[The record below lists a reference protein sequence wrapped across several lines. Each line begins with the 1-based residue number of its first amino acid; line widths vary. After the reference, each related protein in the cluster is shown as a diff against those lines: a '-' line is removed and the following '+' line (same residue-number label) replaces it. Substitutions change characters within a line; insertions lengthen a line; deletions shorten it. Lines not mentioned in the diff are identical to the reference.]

1 MGFIKGAKEWNMF
14 AEFYVLCEKWWNPPK
29 GNSYEAN
36 KWFDE
41 MWRETD
47 EFRKKYHAEGN
58 RFAEDLIMAF
68 RDRLKD
74 ITSTQIKM
82 DTR

>member
-47 EFRKKYHAEGN
+47 EFRKKYETPDN
-58 RFAEDLIMAF
+58 FAAYLVIAF
-68 RDRLKD
+68 MDRLKNL
-74 ITSTQIKM
+74 TSNQKTPGV
-82 DTR
+82 